1 MLETRPAFL
10 GASGRIGR
18 LLRGAEHVSQDP
30 RMVWQFRDEVPA
42 GAHGFIWSD
51 FSNPAPLIA
60 AHRKA
65 PFRAVLVFSGAA
77 QAEDKR
83 DPEAMQANVTLVDQA
98 ITAAAQAGIPRVLVA
113 SSSAVY
119 GAGKG
124 RAFHETA
131 PLDPVNA
138 YGAAK
143 VAMEALALRRAAEE
157 GLDICALRIGNVA
170 GADMLIG
177 NAVARADAD
186 VPLILDVFPDGVGP
200 RRSYIGPQKLFYVL
214 KVLSDY
220 EGRLPACLNL
230 AGTRPVE
237 MNALLE
243 AAQVPW
249 QARPQTDPGHQNITL
264 DCAALAK
271 LCPGVD
277 LDASAE
283 DIIADW
289 QSCLER
295 K

>member
-42 GAHGFIWSD
+42 GTHGFIWSD
-51 FSNPAPLIA
+51 FSNPAPLIT

-77 QAEDKR
+77 QAGDKR
-83 DPEAMQANVTLVDQA
+83 DPEAMQASVTLVDQA
-98 ITAAAQAGIPRVLVA
+98 ITAAAQVGIPRVLVA

-124 RAFHETA
+124 RAFHESD

-200 RRSYIGPQKLFYVL
+200 RRSYIGPQKLLNVL
-214 KVLSDY
+214 KALSDC